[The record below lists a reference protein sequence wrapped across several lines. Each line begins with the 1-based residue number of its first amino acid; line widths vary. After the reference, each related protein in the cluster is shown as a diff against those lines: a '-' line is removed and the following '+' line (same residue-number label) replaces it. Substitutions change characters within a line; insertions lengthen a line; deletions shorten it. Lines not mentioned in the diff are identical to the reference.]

1 MFNTWLSEAVRP
13 EPSPVSWVEQPWLL
27 LLGIWQNLQF
37 AQHKVPFNWQSYYNF
52 IFDQIINLERRKSF
66 IYLKHKV
73 RVLLIKNNVTVI
85 YQANPGPLFTS
96 GK

>member
-1 MFNTWLSEAVRP
+1 MFNTSLSEAVRP
-13 EPSPVSWVEQPWLL
+13 EPSPVRAELSNHDCYCWEFGKTYSLL
-27 LLGIWQNLQF
+27 NIKFPLIDSPITILFLTKLSILKEG
-37 AQHKVPFNWQSYYNF
+37 
-52 IFDQIINLERRKSF
+52 SF